1 MLADPPPPLP
11 DLPPSRLAR
20 LVAALGAVA
29 AAGSH
34 PGRRSRIELAI
45 PVQAAAV
52 LDASATLLSA
62 AAGAEPLR
70 VGAGT
75 GLLADAEGEM
85 IPREGTLAG
94 RALAGTEPVLSPGL
108 SREAAHPMERGME
121 AGPALAVALPAGD
134 CAAVVLLAARPEG
147 AAPFTAAEADALAVL
162 AAAAGPVL
170 EASRRYAARREVAAP
185 LPAPAPPP
193 ARGKGKGAPPER
205 LPAGLIGAL
214 RHEMND
220 PLAVLSGEIQLLR
233 RDGRPSA
240 AQVEN
245 TLPALHEAS
254 RRLCDLAERL
264 TLLERFPEAGYVN
277 ESGGLGVSLAGAA
290 GNGGSPDPGQV

>member
-1 MLADPPPPLP
+1 MHSEPAPPLP

-52 LDASATLLSA
+52 LDASATLLFA
-62 AAGAEPLR
+62 AAGADPLR

-85 IPREGTLAG
+85 LPREGTLAG
-94 RALAGTEPVLSPGL
+94 RALAGVEPVTSPALSL
-108 SREAAHPMERGME
+108 EAGHPLEGGME

-134 CAAVVLLAARPEG
+134 CAAVVLLAARPVG
-147 AAPFTAAEADALAVL
+147 AAPFTAAEAEAMAVL

-170 EASRRYAARREVAAP
+170 EASRRYAARREAAVA
-185 LPAPAPPP
+185 LPAPAPAP
-193 ARGKGKGAPPER
+193 ARGKGKAPPER

-240 AQVEN
+240 SHVEN
-245 TLPALHEAS
+245 SLPTLHEAS

-264 TLLERFPEAGYVN
+264 TLLERFPEAGYVT